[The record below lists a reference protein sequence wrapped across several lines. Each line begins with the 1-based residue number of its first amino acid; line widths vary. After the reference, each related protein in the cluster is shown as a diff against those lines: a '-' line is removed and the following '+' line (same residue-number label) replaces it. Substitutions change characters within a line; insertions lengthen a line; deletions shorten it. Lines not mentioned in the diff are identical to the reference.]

1 MNKENVKPGRTE
13 EALLK
18 GSEKQAR
25 KTNFM

>member
-1 MNKENVKPGRTE
+1 MNNENVKSGRTE

-25 KTNFM
+25 KTNFI